1 MVWFVFRFGK
11 ISIRLYILI
20 YQCCLLF
27 VVNTRTLRLISAKI
41 MQQHYQYLIIGMS
54 KRIRY
59 AIEINRSKIT

>member
-11 ISIRLYILI
+11 ILI
-20 YQCCLLF
+20 YLYVLIHQCCLLF

>member
-1 MVWFVFRFGK
+1 MVWMIFYLGQ
-11 ISIRLYILI
+11 ILIRLYVLI

-59 AIEINRSKIT
+59 AIEINRSKTT